1 MTSTVP
7 TLPAGLSE
15 ADLHAGIAGEP
26 SWRSALRAA
35 GFTYFQAHGLP
46 TRRMEAWKYTDIS
59 ALLKRDWTPVAAPT
73 TALTSLKG
81 LVPDSAQ
88 ECLVLCGGA
97 PVYGLTRSLR
107 QGGVVISPT
116 PFENDAWAF
125 DNAVELD
132 GIAALTATVAT
143 RGFHIRIAAN
153 TELAEPI
160 WVVHAPCTTAGWLP
174 SLNTVHVGRHAKA
187 MVIEVFLGDSA
198 DQSVQTP
205 LSLVRVEDGAQLE
218 HVRLQVVGNSA
229 GWLGFS
235 AVNVAR
241 DATFRSFVFQGG
253 GTIGRDTLHTKVGGT
268 GAHVDM
274 TALYMP
280 KNGQLLDHHTTLDH
294 AVPDCTSNQY
304 YKGVIG
310 ENGAGVFNGR
320 IVVRQAAQRTAAE
333 QLNKNLLLT
342 RTSQVD
348 AKPQLEIFADDVKCT
363 HGATVGQ
370 LDAEELFYLQSR
382 AIPTEVARRMLTVG
396 FATDILERLGSEQVQ
411 AYVTDLVES
420 RFAADTAAGE

>member
-1 MTSTVP
+1 M
-7 TLPAGLSE
+7 
-15 ADLHAGIAGEP
+15 
-26 SWRSALRAA
+26 
-35 GFTYFQAHGLP
+35 
-46 TRRMEAWKYTDIS
+46 
-59 ALLKRDWTPVAAPT
+59 
-73 TALTSLKG
+73 
-81 LVPDSAQ
+81 
-88 ECLVLCGGA
+88 
-97 PVYGLTRSLR
+97 
-107 QGGVVISPT
+107 
-116 PFENDAWAF
+116 
-125 DNAVELD
+125 
-132 GIAALTATVAT
+132 
-143 RGFHIRIAAN
+143 
-153 TELAEPI
+153 
-160 WVVHAPCTTAGWLP
+160 VHAPSTTGGWLP
-174 SLNTVHVGRHAKA
+174 SLNTLHVGRHARA
-187 MVIEVFLGDSA
+187 MVIEVFLSGA
-198 DQSVQTP
+198 TDQSVQTP
-205 LSLVRVEDGAQLE
+205 LSLARVEDGAQLE

-235 AVNVAR
+235 AGDVAR
-241 DATFRSFVFQGG
+241 GATFRSFVFQGG
-253 GTIGRDTLHTKVGGT
+253 GTIGRDTLHTKVAGT

-280 KNGQLLDHHTTLDH
+280 RNGQLLDHHTTLDH

-420 RFAADTAAGE
+420 RFAAETAAGE